1 MLNNYKLLLVGL
13 AVLCVSSAITQ
24 DTKPSLLVTV
34 SYRLANN
41 IVPSVSIFTKVKIN
55 KKFIDVPGITVKVF
69 LEQEKEANLLGIVQT
84 NKYGNGVVSFPVS
97 VKSFWD
103 TVSHFTLIATS
114 EANKQY
120 ESASGEASVT
130 KAKITVDTV
139 FTDGIRSIVAT
150 VKAKSGNDWIPAPDV
165 ETKIIIKRSIGNL
178 SVGDAETYTTDSSG
192 QATAEFKKIDMPG
205 DANGNIM
212 LVAKTEDNEL
222 YGNISIEQ
230 PVKWGAPFTPLNT
243 FDERTL
249 FATRDK
255 APLWLLFLAGSI
267 VVGVWSVIIYLAR
280 QIIQIRKLGMEDTT
294 DVKQ

>member
-13 AVLCVSSAITQ
+13 AVLCSSSAMTQ
-24 DTKPSLLVTV
+24 DAKPGLLVDV
-34 SYRLANN
+34 SYHLTNN
-41 IVPSVSIFTKVKIN
+41 IFPSVSVFTKVKID
-55 KKFIDVPGITVKVF
+55 KKFVPVPAITVKVF
-69 LEQEKEANLLGIVQT
+69 LGQEADANLLGIVQT
-84 NKYGNGVVSFPVS
+84 NKDGKGVVTFPVS
-97 VKSFWD
+97 VKSMWD
-103 TVSHFTLIATS
+103 SVSQFTLMATS

-130 KAKITVDTV
+130 KAKITIDTV
-139 FTDGIRSIVAT
+139 FTDGIRSIIAT
-150 VKAKSGNDWIPAPDV
+150 VKAKSGNDWTPAPDV

-205 DANGNIM
+205 DANGNIV

-230 PVKWGAPFTPLNT
+230 PVKWGMPFTPVNT

-255 APLWLLFLAGSI
+255 APLWLLFLAGST
-267 VVGVWSVIIYLAR
+267 VVSVWSVIIYLVR
-280 QIIQIRKLGMEDTT
+280 QIIKIRKIGMDDTI
-294 DVKQ
+294 DVK

>member
-13 AVLCVSSAITQ
+13 AVLCGSSAMTQ
-24 DTKPSLLVTV
+24 DAKPGLLVDV
-34 SYRLANN
+34 SYRLTNN
-41 IVPSVSIFTKVKIN
+41 IFPSVSVFTKVKID
-55 KKFIDVPGITVKVF
+55 KKFVPVPAITVKVF
-69 LEQEKEANLLGIVQT
+69 LGQEADANLLGIVQT
-84 NKYGNGVVSFPVS
+84 NKDGKGVVTFPVS
-97 VKSFWD
+97 VKSMWD
-103 TVSHFTLIATS
+103 SVSQFTLMATS

-120 ESASGEASVT
+120 ESAGGEASVT
-130 KAKITVDTV
+130 KAKITIDTV
-139 FTDGIRSIVAT
+139 FTDGVRSIIAT
-150 VKAKSGNDWIPAPDV
+150 VKAKSGNNWIPAPDV

-192 QATAEFKKIDMPG
+192 QATAEFKRIDMPG
-205 DANGNIM
+205 DANGNIV

-230 PVKWGAPFTPLNT
+230 PVKWGMPFTPVNT

-267 VVGVWSVIIYLAR
+267 VVSVWSVIIYLVR
-280 QIIQIRKLGMEDTT
+280 QIIKIRKIGMDDTI
-294 DVKQ
+294 DVK

>member
-13 AVLCVSSAITQ
+13 AVLCGSSAMTQ
-24 DTKPSLLVTV
+24 DAKPGLLVDV
-34 SYRLANN
+34 SYHLTNN
-41 IVPSVSIFTKVKIN
+41 IFPSVSVFTKVKID
-55 KKFIDVPGITVKVF
+55 KKFVPVPAITVKVF
-69 LEQEKEANLLGIVQT
+69 LGQEADANLLGIVQT
-84 NKYGNGVVSFPVS
+84 NKDGKGVVTFPVS
-97 VKSFWD
+97 VKSMWD
-103 TVSHFTLIATS
+103 SVSQFTLMATS

-120 ESASGEASVT
+120 ESAGGEASVT
-130 KAKITVDTV
+130 KAKITIDTV
-139 FTDGIRSIVAT
+139 FTDGIRSIIAT
-150 VKAKSGNDWIPAPDV
+150 VKAKSGNNWIPAPDV

-205 DANGNIM
+205 DANGNIV

-230 PVKWGAPFTPLNT
+230 PVKWGMPFTPVNT

-267 VVGVWSVIIYLAR
+267 VVSVWSVIIYLVR
-280 QIIQIRKLGMEDTT
+280 QIIKIRKIGMDDTI
-294 DVKQ
+294 DVK